1 MVGSWIIYHL
11 IKNVKT
17 RKVMIK
23 HILLY
28 HEYSADFGGKNIGNT
43 PCYITNIQHISAGK
57 IPATKYFYA
66 QVVYSKL

>member
-1 MVGSWIIYHL
+1 
-11 IKNVKT
+11 
-17 RKVMIK
+17 MIK